1 MAKQPD
7 RTRNLPAPSWR
18 AATILLAGLG
28 SGLLTGWIEV
38 VVHTIRQHL
47 LHRTLMMGREFVWQ
61 LPLADAL
68 IFSVAAGLLLVIARL
83 APRLR
88 APKVVTGY
96 FAWLGVFA
104 LLLLSERIHP
114 AAEAVLGVGLGVAI
128 ARVLAPRAAGLQRV
142 LRVGVPAV
150 LALVLVTAVGQRV
163 VRATA
168 ERRGLA
174 RLPVAEPGR
183 PNVLLLV
190 LDTVRAWSLGLYGYA
205 RPTTPRLQEWTA
217 RGALFER
224 VLTAAPWTTPSHA
237 VMFTGR
243 HPSELSVSWDRPLD
257 ASFPTL
263 AEVLQRAGYATA
275 GFVGNFT
282 QAGSP
287 TGLDRGFLRYEDYP
301 ATLLSMLRRTALLR
315 RLFALDRV
323 GRLVG
328 RRRMLEATPAER
340 LNQDFL
346 RWVSERSGRPWFAF
360 LNYNEAHGPYLPPA
374 PYDTMY
380 FSGPAPAVD
389 RYWDNLVRAY
399 GPPPVPIEDLAISVD
414 AYDGAITYLDRE
426 IDALLRELEGRGLL
440 ANTVVVVTSDHGE
453 LFGEHGVIAH
463 GNSLFLPVL
472 RVPLLIVAPGRVP
485 VGIKIGSL
493 ASLRDLPATLLELAG
508 IPNPGL
514 PGYSLTALWGPAGPA
529 SVTDTLFSFVEYNRR
544 LPKWPPSPV
553 LKGSLQSIVL
563 DSLQYIRNG
572 DGTEELY
579 HLGHDPWEVN
589 NLVSDSI
596 FHSDLARYRAALR
609 SIPHR

>member
-1 MAKQPD
+1 MPKQANQA
-7 RTRNLPAPSWR
+7 RIAAAPPIWG
-18 AATILLAGLG
+18 AGAVLLAALG
-28 SGLLTGWIEV
+28 AGLLTGLIEV
-38 VVHTIRQHL
+38 LIHTIRQRV
-47 LHRTLMMGREFVWQ
+47 LHRTLMMSREYLWQ
-61 LPLADAL
+61 LPAADAVV
-68 IFSVAAGLLLVIARL
+68 FAAFGILLLGLGFLWR
-83 APRLR
+83 RLR
-88 APKVVTGY
+88 APHVVIAACGGL
-96 FAWLGVFA
+96 AGFA

-114 AAEAVLGVGLGVAI
+114 AAEAVLAVGLGVAI
-128 ARVLAPRAAGLQRV
+128 ARGLAPRAAALQRI
-142 LRVGVPAV
+142 LRVLVPGV

-163 VRATA
+163 MRAVV

-205 RPTTPRLQEWTA
+205 RPTTPRLQEWSA

-237 VMFTGR
+237 VMFTG
-243 HPSELSVSWDRPLD
+243 HYPTELSVSWDRPLD
-257 ASFPTL
+257 GRFPTL
-263 AEVLQRAGYATA
+263 AEVLERAGYATA

-287 TGLDRGFLRYEDYP
+287 TGLDRGFIHYEDYP
-301 ATLLSMLRRTALLR
+301 ATPISILRRTGLLR

-328 RRRMLEATPAER
+328 RRPMVEATAAER
-340 LNQDFL
+340 LNRDL
-346 RWVSERSGRPWFAF
+346 LSWVAARNGKPWFAF
-360 LNYNEAHGPYLPPA
+360 VNYNEAHGPYLPPA
-374 PYDTMY
+374 PYDTLY
-380 FSGPAPAVD
+380 FPGPAPTVD
-389 RYWDNLVRAY
+389 RYWDNLLRAY
-399 GPPPVPIEDLAISVD
+399 GPPPVSIEDLAISVD

-426 IDALLRELEGRGLL
+426 IDALLRELEAQGQLT
-440 ANTVVVVTSDHGE
+440 NTIVVVTSDHGE

-472 RVPLLIVAPGRVP
+472 RVPLLFIAPGRVP
-485 VGIKIGSL
+485 AGSKIGSL

-508 IPNPGL
+508 IPNLGMPGH
-514 PGYSLTALWGPAGPA
+514 SLAALWGPAGPQ
-529 SVTDTLFSFVEYNRR
+529 SLTDTLFSAVEYNRR

-579 HLGHDPWEVN
+579 HLGHDPWQIR
-589 NLVSDSI
+589 NLVSDSTYRA
-596 FHSDLARYRAALR
+596 DLTRYRAALQA
-609 SIPHR
+609 ILH